1 MQGSVR
7 TALLAAAW
15 LAGGPVSAQIVEY
28 YHLDGLGNVRAIT
41 DAAGNVTERH
51 DYLPFGEECTT
62 GPCATNPGVGAGQ
75 PRKFTGKERDQETG
89 LDYFGARYYGSKMG
103 RFTTVD
109 PVVNIK
115 ASLLNPQRWN
125 RYSYSLNSPIRFN
138 DPDGREVPVV
148 IDNKLYNMG
157 LEGKTTGSVAEGN
170 RAFGGLILGTTT
182 ALFGPE
188 MLAAG
193 AIAAQACLFSAS
205 CLGALQE
212 TAEGLAGGPPR
223 PGPASIGAQAERSVA
238 LTAGQEANLA
248 RFSRKLPSGSTGTYV
263 DELGEQILFTAEV
276 PGHVPGS
283 KAVYQKAV
291 NAAGETTSYVKTTVD
306 PRGNVVHVKDKLGPN

>member
-1 MQGSVR
+1 MQASVR
-7 TALLAAAW
+7 AALLAAAW

-89 LDYFGARYYGSKMG
+89 LDYFGARYYGSKIG

-188 MLAAG
+188 MLSWGDSRAG
-193 AIAAQACLFSAS
+193 LPVFSVLS
-205 CLGALQE
+205 GCF
-212 TAEGLAGGPPR
+212 AGNCRRSGRWTPAPR
-223 PGPASIGAQAERSVA
+223 PGLNRSTSGALGRSDGW
-238 LTAGQEANLA
+238 T
-248 RFSRKLPSGSTGTYV
+248 GS
-263 DELGEQILFTAEV
+263 ELGAIQ
-276 PGHVPGS
+276 P
-283 KAVYQKAV
+283 K
-291 NAAGETTSYVKTTVD
+291 TSLWEH
-306 PRGNVVHVKDKLGPN
+306 RHLRR